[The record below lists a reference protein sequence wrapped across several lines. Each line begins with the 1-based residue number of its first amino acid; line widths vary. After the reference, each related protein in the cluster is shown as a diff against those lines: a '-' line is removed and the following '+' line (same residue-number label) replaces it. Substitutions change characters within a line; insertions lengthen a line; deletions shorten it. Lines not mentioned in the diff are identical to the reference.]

1 MPRRHTFMM
10 RFRCPN
16 CKRAGSA
23 KWEEHER
30 IVLPHGPH
38 NATLKSVSEGFRAN
52 PQHEIQC
59 AACDTRVVYG
69 H

>member
-1 MPRRHTFMM
+1 MARRHNYTM
-10 RFRCPN
+10 RFRCPK
-16 CKRAGSA
+16 CKRAGLA

-38 NATLKSVSEGFRAN
+38 NSTLKHVADGFRAN

-59 AACDTRVVYG
+59 AACGVPVVYG